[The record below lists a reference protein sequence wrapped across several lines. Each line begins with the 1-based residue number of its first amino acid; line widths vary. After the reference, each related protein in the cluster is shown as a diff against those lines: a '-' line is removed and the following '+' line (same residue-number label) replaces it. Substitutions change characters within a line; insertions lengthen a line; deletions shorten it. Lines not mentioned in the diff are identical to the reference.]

1 MPIICPV
8 AMATH
13 EHDNALRDDVL
24 LGYACDGC
32 ADCFAALF
40 HRYFRQ
46 VFTVAFK
53 ILRDRNEAEDVLQEV
68 FLAIFLQKERFDA
81 SKGSV
86 RTWILQFA
94 YFKSLL
100 RRRYLRIR
108 NFYNQ
113 EEIAEEQEARATE
126 EPSSAIGLSRGEWT
140 HLVEKGVA
148 ALSSKQ
154 RRVMELVHVEGCT
167 LQEAADVE
175 RESLANTRNYYY
187 RGLKALR
194 TFLQAK
200 VEDGKAKAGAVLNPD
215 DAYGYKS

>member
-1 MPIICPV
+1 
-8 AMATH
+8 MATH
-13 EHDNALRDDVL
+13 EHSGALPDEAL
-24 LGYACDGC
+24 LDYVCEGC
-32 ADCFAALF
+32 PDCFAALF

-53 ILRDRNEAEDVLQEV
+53 ILRDRTEAEDVLQEV
-68 FLAIFLQKERFDA
+68 FLAIFLQKERFDT

-113 EEIAEEQEARATE
+113 EEIAEEQEARASDA
-126 EPSSAIGLSRGEWT
+126 PYDAIGLSRSEWT

-148 ALSSKQ
+148 TLSLKQ
-154 RRVMELVHVEGCT
+154 RRAIELVHVEGCT
-167 LQEAADVE
+167 LQEAADVQ

-194 TFLQAK
+194 AFLQVK
-200 VEDGKAKAGAVLNPD
+200 LEDGKAQARAVLDSN